1 MLRGGLRRCVHYEVG
16 HRGLWGDDER
26 AAGDRGEQGGGGRV
40 GAEGGRHRE
49 LVDHRVQTGQVPKTC
64 FRRGVLGG
72 VVLGGQLGEGG
83 VVICK
88 ERNKYLGIF
97 RSRFLNPNRLFME
110 YYLDLYGFLLHFG
123 KRL

>member
-1 MLRGGLRRCVHYEVG
+1 MHYQVG

-26 AAGDRGEQGGGGRV
+26 AAGDRGEQGGARGRV

-64 FRRGVLGG
+64 FRGRVLGG

-88 ERNKYLGIF
+88 ERGI
-97 RSRFLNPNRLFME
+97 NI
-110 YYLDLYGFLLHFG
+110 
-123 KRL
+123 

>member
-1 MLRGGLRRCVHYEVG
+1 M
-16 HRGLWGDDER
+16 
-26 AAGDRGEQGGGGRV
+26 
-40 GAEGGRHRE
+40 
-49 LVDHRVQTGQVPKTC
+49 
-64 FRRGVLGG
+64 
-72 VVLGGQLGEGG
+72 LGGQLGEGG

-97 RSRFLNPNRLFME
+97 RSRFLNPNLLFME

>member
-1 MLRGGLRRCVHYEVG
+1 MLRGGLRRCVHYQVG

-40 GAEGGRHRE
+40 GAEGGRHGE

-64 FRRGVLGG
+64 LRRGVLGG
-72 VVLGGQLGEGG
+72 VVLGGQLGEGR

-88 ERNKYLGIF
+88 ERGINI
-97 RSRFLNPNRLFME
+97 LE
-110 YYLDLYGFLLHFG
+110 YI
-123 KRL
+123 KPVS